1 MKKVAFIVSMLF
13 VVFSTTAQDYTSVS
27 RIFLA
32 TEGQSDKEV
41 IFVMSDEFS
50 DGVDS
55 DDTPAVSAGI
65 YVFYNNEKWSVW
77 ASNKYSKN
85 LKLGFVA
92 AGTSTTYKLKFD
104 NAQFEGEKFKILD
117 TGTNPAIEIE
127 VDGTN
132 GDYEFDITAD
142 QIGKVIN
149 DRFIIN
155 KGFDPDEGELE
166 ICFNEKG
173 DNVLE
178 IKNNPFDAQILIFK
192 DGADTLTVYPVQ
204 TPQKINLSSLDAGK
218 YIVQMANGSRKFVI
232 VKQ

>member
-1 MKKVAFIVSMLF
+1 ML
-13 VVFSTTAQDYTSVS
+13 
-27 RIFLA
+27 
-32 TEGQSDKEV
+32 
-41 IFVMSDEFS
+41 
-50 DGVDS
+50 
-55 DDTPAVSAGI
+55 
-65 YVFYNNEKWSVW
+65 YN
-77 ASNKYSKN
+77 
-85 LKLGFVA
+85 
-92 AGTSTTYKLKFD
+92 
-104 NAQFEGEKFKILD
+104 GEKFKILD